1 MQLSRECR
9 PHVIS
14 YQILWLCFLLL
25 YLQGRFIPIKSYPL
39 VPSRWRNVREKLSFD
54 LSTKILQARV
64 FFSQNRHFVPCGKCN
79 KSNFVATGNQVMAA
93 AFHSPLP
100 YFLWGRQVRE
110 PGGRNWLTATSRVL
124 KGGLVVDLEKYQ
136 HILPARILL
145 TVSIAVYQL
154 VLITSSDRLDVLI
167 RCMFSI

>member
-1 MQLSRECR
+1 MNGGPIVGCFPRPPRNYVVQYCNAIDGGVKIIPLNLNLTNAVIKRMSSSCYLLSDSLLLPCM
-9 PHVIS
+9 
-14 YQILWLCFLLL
+14 LCFLLL

-54 LSTKILQARV
+54 LSTKIFQARG

-100 YFLWGRQVRE
+100 YFL
-110 PGGRNWLTATSRVL
+110 
-124 KGGLVVDLEKYQ
+124 
-136 HILPARILL
+136 
-145 TVSIAVYQL
+145 
-154 VLITSSDRLDVLI
+154 
-167 RCMFSI
+167 